1 MATAS
6 SRCCRAAA
14 RDAADDGR
22 AVRERLGQSAGGRRL
37 LRRALRVAGR
47 SESRVE
53 EAIQPIYR
61 EWLRQSPAIDT
72 TILAS
77 PGFIE
82 LHLASVVLDVAAGE
96 RAMDAAAQALVDR
109 LGPDVIG
116 PDGAPIE
123 VVVGQLLR
131 ERGWRVA
138 LAESCTGG
146 LVASRLT
153 DVAGS
158 SDYVDRGVVAYS
170 NETKVDWLGVPADLI
185 ARHGAVSDAVARAM
199 AEGVLARSAAQIAVG
214 ITGIAG
220 PGGGSPEKPV
230 GTVWLAVAQSHPPAT
245 RTAHCR
251 FLGGREQ
258 VRRSPRSR
266 PSTCCA
272 AS

>member
-1 MATAS
+1 
-6 SRCCRAAA
+6 
-14 RDAADDGR
+14 
-22 AVRERLGQSAGGRRL
+22 
-37 LRRALRVAGR
+37 
-47 SESRVE
+47 
-53 EAIQPIYR
+53 
-61 EWLRQSPAIDT
+61 
-72 TILAS
+72 
-77 PGFIE
+77 
-82 LHLASVVLDVAAGE
+82 
-96 RAMDAAAQALVDR
+96 MDAAAQAIVDR

-170 NETKVDWLGVPADLI
+170 NEAKVDCLGVPADLI
-185 ARHGAVSDAVARAM
+185 ARHGAVSDAVARGM
-199 AEGVLARSAAQIAVG
+199 AEGMLARSRAQIAVG

-245 RTAHCR
+245 RSAHCR

-258 VRRSPRSR
+258 VKAFAAVTALDLVRRQLMGAPWDIDWLRR
-266 PSTCCA
+266 
-272 AS
+272 